1 VPKWVVGCLAVGVAL
16 VGLVVWLVYSKYKT
30 FTGAGPSVSVV
41 IDAPATRVFAS
52 MADADSLREWRAE
65 TTGISSTRRG
75 LLRVGDTVRILSRT
89 IRVGSRT
96 SGSDSTERLADH
108 VVTALVPDRLLVF
121 EARDD
126 SSGATMI
133 VRRDSLVARGD
144 STEVISTILV
154 PVADSI
160 RARVDTANRGERAM
174 FDMASRLMISIVR
187 MQFGVELERLKERI
201 EGREAPPQP

>member
-1 VPKWVVGCLAVGVAL
+1 MPKWVVGCLAVGVAL

-41 IDAPATRVFAS
+41 IAAPATRVFAS

-154 PVADSI
+154 PVTDSM
-160 RARVDTANRGERAM
+160 RARLDTANRGQRAM
-174 FDMASRLMISIVR
+174 LDMASRLMISIVR

-201 EGREAPPQP
+201 EGRGAQPQP